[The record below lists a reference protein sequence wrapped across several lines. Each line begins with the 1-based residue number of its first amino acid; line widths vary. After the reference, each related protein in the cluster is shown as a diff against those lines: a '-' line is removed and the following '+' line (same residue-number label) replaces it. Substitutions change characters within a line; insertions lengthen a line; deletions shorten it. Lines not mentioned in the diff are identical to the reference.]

1 MPPEMAASSH
11 CRFGLFP
18 QPYRDCGTA
27 FHMRTDL
34 LSFESS
40 NPNDQMEFTLTDQ
53 PPLGG
58 VTEAQAHGE
67 G

>member
-1 MPPEMAASSH
+1 
-11 CRFGLFP
+11 
-18 QPYRDCGTA
+18 
-27 FHMRTDL
+27 MRTDL

-58 VTEAQAHGE
+58 LTEAQAHGE